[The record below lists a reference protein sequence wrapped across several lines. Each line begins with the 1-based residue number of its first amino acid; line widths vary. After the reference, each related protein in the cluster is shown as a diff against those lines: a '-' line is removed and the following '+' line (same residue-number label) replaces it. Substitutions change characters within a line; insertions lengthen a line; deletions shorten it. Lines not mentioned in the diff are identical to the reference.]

1 MADTFLGTSWTGVLP
16 PWLLIG
22 WELPR
27 GMHRRLPMES
37 RGNNLQLSHRGTK
50 WQLFWS
56 LKKRGMEQECTKKPI
71 TLFLSCFSFCL
82 SVVHCPSL
90 PFPLPSLHYSV
101 SLLPSLSMAS
111 LIYSLLQLSFP
122 YLLRAFDQCK

>member
-1 MADTFLGTSWTGVLP
+1 MRDFGDCELRRGHPGNKSMADTFLGTSWTGVLP

-37 RGNNLQLSHRGTK
+37 RGNDLQLSHRGTK

-82 SVVHCPSL
+82 S
-90 PFPLPSLHYSV
+90 
-101 SLLPSLSMAS
+101 LLFAAHLFLFLYYLYIIQSP
-111 LIYSLLQLSFP
+111 SFP
-122 YLLRAFDQCK
+122 PSPWPS